1 MENYEC
7 LVHGTEVP
15 IRARIARDVACVSRN
30 VQQDARVPPLHMR
43 AWENK
48 ASSRATNEAI
58 R

>member
-1 MENYEC
+1 MPC
-7 LVHGTEVP
+7 TWHRSMP
-15 IRARIARDVACVSRN
+15 IRARIARDVACVTRN

-48 ASSRATNEAI
+48 ASARATNAAI